1 MPGEKDAATCLL
13 NLTTPQ
19 TMRASPDKYVNQT
32 TVFAISILEDYLM
45 PYIAI

>member
-1 MPGEKDAATCLL
+1 MSCEKGAATCLL

-19 TMRASPDKYVNQT
+19 KTRASPDKYVNQT

-45 PYIAI
+45 PYIVI